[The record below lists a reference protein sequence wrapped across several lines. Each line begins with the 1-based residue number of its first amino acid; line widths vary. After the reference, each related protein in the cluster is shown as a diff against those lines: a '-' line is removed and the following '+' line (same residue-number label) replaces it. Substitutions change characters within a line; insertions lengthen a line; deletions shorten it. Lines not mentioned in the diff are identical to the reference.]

1 MRAATCA
8 AALAAAVIAL
18 PSAGDMPPSGSNAD
32 RAGAAVEYV
41 YLCGDCHG
49 AIGEGKRSQGVPP
62 LAGRSAQELEQRLA
76 QLRADAAPSA
86 WPGHAPLLAKLTPE
100 DIDAMANYLASL
112 VPPPAI
118 ATE

>member
-8 AALAAAVIAL
+8 AALAAALIAF
-18 PSAGDMPPSGSNAD
+18 PSAGDMPPSSSNSD

-49 AIGEGKRSQGVPP
+49 AIGEGRRSQGVPP
-62 LAGRSAQELEQRLA
+62 LAGRSAQELKQRLA
-76 QLRADAAPSA
+76 QLSTGAAGSP
-86 WPGHAPLLAKLTPE
+86 WPGHAQLLRQLHPE
-100 DIDAMANYLASL
+100 DIDAISDYLASL